1 MASIAE
7 NITSLTKKDKTQTSN
22 FPLFCLHTKLL
33 FLKWKLRLVF
43 QPARMNPHRFLQYC
57 TRKLIAFGAESQLFV
72 GSTALE
78 YLAVWSI
85 LTTTASTFS
94 SHVITTRP
102 TVKQAWSCQR
112 INAHG
117 FTPFDVLDEMK
128 PYMSSGHAKRLL
140 NIK

>member
-1 MASIAE
+1 VEASLGLPTSQDEPLQISSTLYKETHRIRCRIAA
-7 NITSLTKKDKTQTSN
+7 
-22 FPLFCLHTKLL
+22 FC
-33 FLKWKLRLVF
+33 
-43 QPARMNPHRFLQYC
+43 Q
-57 TRKLIAFGAESQLFV
+57 FGAESQLFV
-72 GSTALE
+72 SSTALE

-85 LTTTASTFS
+85 FTTTASAFS
-94 SHVITTRP
+94 SHVVTTRP